1 MLDMNKFAT
10 ETTTREY
17 LTKNKKPSCVDA
29 LSMLFDA
36 ALAAGSSLR
45 EAYWYA
51 EVTHFM
57 NDHDGAA
64 KSEGSLIIEET
75 DEVVKQTIVDELMAL
90 NSDGLAEDR
99 VDLVIRWYDF
109 FRASGAPVA
118 LAFSMG
124 TQAGQEEWEEGHDLD
139 EAEAISK
146 INEIPSDDLKDFLL
160 RRFYT
165 LRNEGE
171 TVRESLRTAR
181 EEAEDHIRREA
192 LFAALSSGLLG
203 GRPDG
208 GYVN

>member
-1 MLDMNKFAT
+1 MNKFAT

-29 LSMLFDA
+29 LTSLFNH
-36 ALAAGSSLR
+36 ALGQGLELR
-45 EAYWYA
+45 QAYWYA
-51 EVTHFM
+51 EVKHYLD
-57 NDHDGAA
+57 DHDGAA
-64 KSEGSLIIEET
+64 KAEGSLIIEET

-99 VDLVIRWYDF
+99 IDLVIGWYDF
-109 FRASGAPVA
+109 FRTHGAPVA
-118 LAFSMG
+118 LAFLMG

-165 LRNEGE
+165 LRNEGNS
-171 TVRESLRTAR
+171 VYESLRTAR
-181 EEAEDHIRREA
+181 EEAEENLRREA

>member
-1 MLDMNKFAT
+1 MLVMNKFDT
-10 ETTTREY
+10 ETTTRAY
-17 LTKNKKPSCVDA
+17 LVKNKRPSCVDA

-51 EVTHFM
+51 EVTHYL

-64 KSEGSLIIEET
+64 NSIGSLTIEET
-75 DEVVKQTIVDELMAL
+75 DEVVKQAIVDALMES
-90 NSDGLAEDR
+90 NDDGLAEDR
-99 VDLVIRWYDF
+99 IDLVMRWYDF
-109 FRASGAPVA
+109 FRTSGAPVA

-146 INEIPSDDLKDFLL
+146 INEIPSEDVKDFIL

-165 LRNEGE
+165 LRNEGNS
-171 TVRESLRTAR
+171 VRESLRTAR
-181 EEAEDHIRREA
+181 NEAEERLQMEA
-192 LFAALSSGLLG
+192 LFAMFSGRG
-203 GRPDG
+203 GG
-208 GYVN
+208 LAN